1 MLTKDENK
9 KRVTLIDEWI
19 KNFSVEIL
27 INIFIFCLLL
37 FRVPAHAEEHNWVY
51 VGEIESDIWLVD
63 TNSIS
68 CRENICRTLVRI
80 QSKASAKKFSIETE
94 EYVKSLHE
102 YNCTW
107 LEYRIL
113 YATKYDSKGNAIS
126 SVSPTEPGRK
136 YILPESISKT
146 LYDLVCKKTS
156 HQFEKAFKEEQKNA
170 IGKVGAEKAEEAA
183 KQLQQAPAPPKKIVP
198 PREMQK
204 DNKGAKKKFPR
215 LQKPSEAVFTVQVGV
230 FRNLS
235 YAKSL
240 KSMLNKKGYN
250 AYVITS
256 KSKKEEKLYKVWI
269 GNFRDRKK
277 AENLSEKIKK
287 TEGLQAFVTLW

>member
-9 KRVTLIDEWI
+9 KRVALIDEWI

-51 VGEIESDIWLVD
+51 VGEIGSDIWLVD

-68 CRENICRTLVRI
+68 CRENICRTLVKI

-113 YATKYDSKGNAIS
+113 YATKYDSNGNVIS
-126 SVSPTEPGRK
+126 SVSPTEPRRK

-156 HQFEKAFKEEQKNA
+156 YQFEKAGKEEQKNA
-170 IGKVGAEKAEEAA
+170 IGKVGAEQAKEAA
-183 KQLQQAPAPPKKIVP
+183 KQFQEAPAPPKKIVP

-204 DNKGAKKKFPR
+204 DKKGTKKKFPR
-215 LQKPSEAVFTVQVGV
+215 LQKPSGAVFTVQVGV

-250 AYVITS
+250 VYVITS
-256 KSKKEEKLYKVWI
+256 KSKKEEKLYTVWI
-269 GNFRDRKK
+269 GKFSDRKK